1 MLGSLLFLARRSL
14 PDFPGRQRLFSLAD
28 RCFGPFTMKTREG
41 VRLRSYAASHMD
53 AMLLDDDRSLMT
65 EELAK
70 LEPGDLF
77 IDVGANIGLYS
88 ILAARKVGSTGRVLA
103 FEPSSREFA
112 RLLANLELNDARVV
126 TPFSAALSSAPGF
139 LELHIAPT
147 HTGLNTL
154 KVSDATEHAFRNARV
169 QTVGV
174 LRFDEAIAPLLNG
187 KRVKLVKIDVEG
199 AEMEVL
205 LGMEA
210 SLAAGLFDRI
220 VVEITPKFLTTF
232 GRTKEALY
240 QLMEKHG
247 YHPSRRSE
255 EWQYDEVF
263 VRTSET
269 SAQ

>member
-1 MLGSLLFLARRSL
+1 MTT
-14 PDFPGRQRLFSLAD
+14 Q
-28 RCFGPFTMKTREG
+28 EG
-41 VRLRSYAASHMD
+41 VRLQTYAASYQD

-65 EELAK
+65 EELAR
-70 LEPGDLF
+70 LEPGDVF

-103 FEPSSREFA
+103 FEPSSREFT
-112 RLLANLELNDARVV
+112 RLLANLALNDARAV
-126 TPFSAALSSAPGF
+126 TPFSTALSSTPGF
-139 LELHIAPT
+139 FEFHIAPT

-174 LRFDEAIAPLLNG
+174 LRFDDAIAPLLDG

-205 LGMEA
+205 LGMES

-220 VVEITPKFLTTF
+220 VVEVTPKFLTAF

-240 QLMEKHG
+240 QLLEKHG
-247 YHPSRRSE
+247 YRPLHSKD

-263 VRTSET
+263 VRASEFN
-269 SAQ
+269 AL